1 MSAGSGYI
9 VTDINRTVATLA
21 RQATALKAQ
30 AADVRAWF
38 DRIST
43 GTNEE
48 AADALIAHVQAGG
61 GTLSTADALLL
72 VQALREITYWA
83 GNFAPTYTLDVRGP
97 SALF

>member
-1 MSAGSGYI
+1 MSAGSGYNI
-9 VTDINRTVATLA
+9 TDINRTVATLA

-43 GTNEE
+43 GTDQE
-48 AADALIAHVQAGG
+48 AADALVAHVEASG
-61 GTLSTADALLL
+61 GTLSAADALLL
-72 VQALREITYWA
+72 IQAMREVTFFA
-83 GNFAPTYTLDVRGP
+83 ATFAPTYTLDVRGP